1 MSDMVLS
8 TPLSKISN
16 FHEFLLKRDDLNM
29 LVIDSE
35 AEFENLFFKMKKIS
49 FYKTK
54 FHNENQTQ
62 NGWNKEHLG
71 ISRPESQSI
80 SMGDKNQFSDT
91 RRDVESNYLSKPS
104 NPFPKNKADLNHSKT
119 TSISGKCSNDVSKQL
134 RHLNNPINIILMDLC

>member
-62 NGWNKEHLG
+62 NG
-71 ISRPESQSI
+71 
-80 SMGDKNQFSDT
+80 
-91 RRDVESNYLSKPS
+91 
-104 NPFPKNKADLNHSKT
+104 
-119 TSISGKCSNDVSKQL
+119 
-134 RHLNNPINIILMDLC
+134 